1 MALSNTTL
9 SAAVGR
15 DDTTIKVTS
24 ATGFAAG
31 QVIRVDNEVMV
42 QSSAASTTSPLSIPV
57 RRGLDGTAQV
67 AHGILSAVAT
77 GLNTDLPNPP
87 PGQFVLVKVGDP
99 TRVTLGADATL
110 GATDHGMAGTTYILA
125 KATAAAITLGAP
137 SVAQDGL
144 PLIFISATAAAHVIT
159 ATGLFDDGVTGG
171 AKNAATF
178 AAFVG
183 ATIVLQA
190 NRGKWA
196 VVSLKAVTVA

>member
-1 MALSNTTL
+1 MALTSTTL
-9 SAAVGR
+9 ASACGANDMQIR
-15 DDTTIKVTS
+15 VTS

-31 QVIRVDNEVMV
+31 NVIRIDNEVML
-42 QSSAASTTSPLSIPV
+42 QTAAASGTYIPV
-57 RRGLDGTAQV
+57 RRGLDGSAQV
-67 AHGILSAVAT
+67 AHGILAAVAT

-87 PGQFVLVKVGDP
+87 PAQFTLVKPADP
-99 TRVTLGADATL
+99 VRATLGADTTL
-110 GATDHGMAGTTYILA
+110 AAADLNLAGTTYVIA

-144 PLIFISATAAAHVIT
+144 TLMFVSATAAAHVIT

-183 ATIVLQA
+183 ATAIFQA

>member
-9 SAAVGR
+9 AAACGMN
-15 DDTTIKVTS
+15 DMKITVTA

-31 QVIRVDNEVMV
+31 QVIRIDNEIMV
-42 QSSAASTTSPLSIPV
+42 QTAAANGTVVPV
-57 RRGLDGTAQV
+57 RRGLDGSAQV
-67 AHGILSAVAT
+67 AHGLLAAVAT

-87 PGQFVLVKVGDP
+87 PGQFVMVKVGDP
-99 TRVTLGADATL
+99 TRVTVGGDATL
-110 GATDHGMAGTTYILA
+110 GATDHNIAGTTYILA

-137 SVAQDGL
+137 TVAQDGL
-144 PLIFISATAAAHVIT
+144 TLVFISATAAAHVIT

-171 AKNAATF
+171 SKNAATF

-183 ATIVLQA
+183 ATIVIQA